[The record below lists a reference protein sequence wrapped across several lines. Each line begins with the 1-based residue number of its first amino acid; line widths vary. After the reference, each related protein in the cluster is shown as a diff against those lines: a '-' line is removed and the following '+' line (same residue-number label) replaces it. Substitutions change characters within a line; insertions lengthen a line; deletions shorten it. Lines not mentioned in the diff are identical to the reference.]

1 MTAQKPV
8 MLDAEWSSCNSARKL
23 SSGHFQR
30 YGFLALE
37 GGEVRWTET
46 IWKSGNVIVPEA
58 GRSFFRL
65 VTLNSN
71 QSCSSR

>member
-1 MTAQKPV
+1 

-23 SSGHFQR
+23 SGGHFQR

-58 GRSFFRL
+58 GRSFSVVSFTY
-65 VTLNSN
+65 VNDS
-71 QSCSSR
+71 